1 MTNSYPLVSIIMNCF
16 NGEKYLDKAVQSI
29 IQQSYENWELIF
41 WDNQSNDRSSEIIK
55 SFRDKRIKYFY
66 SDNFTDLGGARAKAC
81 KFTKGEYLAIL
92 DTDDIWFPNKL
103 KNQLNYFSDPEVGI
117 CLSNTLFFNNKKKN
131 ILYNRN
137 PPVGTITK
145 NLIENYYISL
155 EATLLKMKFIK
166 KLDIFFDKRFSHIAD
181 FDLITRLSTIC
192 KLTYCSEI
200 LSGWRIHDQNASF
213 TESEK
218 FLKEKI
224 KWINIYKNSEIFAN
238 YQDSISNLDISMRAE
253 SIYSNT
259 KYKKLNLRDALKYS
273 GKLSSKIKIFCS
285 LFPFMRIFLSIY
297 KKIIYFKKW
306 I

>member
-1 MTNSYPLVSIIMNCF
+1 MTSSYPLVSIIMNCF
-16 NGEKYLDKAVQSI
+16 NGEKYLNESVESI
-29 IQQSYENWELIF
+29 IQQSYKNWELIF
-41 WDNQSNDRSSEIIK
+41 WDNQSNDSSSETIK
-55 SFRDKRIKYFY
+55 SFRDERIKYFY

-81 KFTKGEYLAIL
+81 KYIEGEYLAIL

-117 CLSNTLFFNNKKKN
+117 CLSNTIFFNNKKKN
-131 ILYNRN
+131 SLYYRN
-137 PPVGTITK
+137 PPAGSVTK

-155 EATLLKMKFIK
+155 EATLLKMNFIE

-192 KLTYCSEI
+192 KLNYCSEI

-224 KWINIYKNSEIFAN
+224 KWISIYENSKIFAK
-238 YQDSISNLDISMRAE
+238 YQDSILNLDILMRAE

-259 KYKKLNLRDALKYS
+259 KYKKLSIRDALKYS
-273 GKLSSKIKIFCS
+273 GTFKSKIKIFFS
-285 LFPFMRIFLSIY
+285 LLPFLRFFLSVY
-297 KKIIYFKKW
+297 KKIIYFINWK
-306 I
+306 